1 MEREGTHMIHV
12 TDSAAHD
19 VRKPTHDTDT
29 QMSDAESQES
39 STKNSSSSET
49 EDIDVNKPQ
58 QTYVTGVK
66 SGDFKNKGSDSQ
78 PPVSKDTSTVGGK
91 VRKCF

>member
-1 MEREGTHMIHV
+1 MIHV

-19 VRKPTHDTDT
+19 VSKATHVTDT

-39 STKNSSSSET
+39 SMKNSSSSET
-49 EDIDVNKPQ
+49 EDVDVNKPR
-58 QTYVTGVK
+58 QTYVTEVK
-66 SGDFKNKGSDSQ
+66 SGDFKSKGSDSQ
-78 PPVSKDTSTVGGK
+78 PPVSKDSSTPGGK